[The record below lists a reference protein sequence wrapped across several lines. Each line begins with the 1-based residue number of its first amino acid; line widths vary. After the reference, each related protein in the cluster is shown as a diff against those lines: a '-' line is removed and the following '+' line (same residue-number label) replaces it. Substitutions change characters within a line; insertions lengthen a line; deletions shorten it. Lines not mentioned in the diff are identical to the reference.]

1 MSNHFLKSDIMIH
14 NNIPQGYKDSAL
26 GIIPQE
32 WEVKYLEEV
41 CSIKGGFA
49 FDSKTFLP
57 SGTYQIIKMSNL
69 YNGNLDLSRSSSFI
83 DKLPR
88 AANDS
93 ILNAGD
99 ILITLTGTVG
109 KKDYGY
115 TYLITDETNLLLN
128 QRVAKLVPHNI
139 CPEFIYPTLK
149 TQRFLTPFFYSSR
162 GGTGNQTNVSTKD
175 ILDIPILYPP
185 KAEQEKIAEIL
196 GVWDSA
202 IEKQSALVDALTR
215 RKRALMQQLLTAKKR
230 LPNFT
235 EPWQTV
241 ILEKVLERLS
251 NGLTYNTELKIGI
264 PVTRIETISAG
275 VINFDKIGYA
285 DNNTNTNVEL
295 YKLQKGDILFSHI
308 NSLAHIG
315 KVAIY
320 NDCRELYHG
329 MNLLLMRYN
338 NLVSSKYLYYFLCS
352 NVANKQ
358 MKSMAKQA
366 VNQASIN
373 IKELSNWK
381 FLLPSIPEQQAIAK
395 ILSTADQEIELAKKR
410 LKAFRTQ
417 KSALMQQLLTG
428 KKRVVI

>member
-235 EPWQTV
+235 ESWQNV
-241 ILEKVLERLS
+241 RYQDILKEVKRKLVWNDDELYRLISVRRRSGGLFEREDLYGRDIMTKNLRPAYCGDFLIS
-251 NGLTYNTELKIGI
+251 KMQIVHGASGLTTTQFHDMKVSGSYISLVAQSKNRLCMEYLDWWSRMKLFYHQTYISSYG
-264 PVTRIETISAG
+264 VHIEKMT
-275 VINFDKIGYA
+275 FDLA
-285 DNNTNTNVEL
+285 S
-295 YKLQKGDILFSHI
+295 FM
-308 NSLAHIG
+308 SLS
-315 KVAIY
+315 
-320 NDCRELYHG
+320 
-329 MNLLLMRYN
+329 MNLPTL
-338 NLVSSKYLYYFLCS
+338 
-352 NVANKQ
+352 
-358 MKSMAKQA
+358 
-366 VNQASIN
+366 
-373 IKELSNWK
+373 
-381 FLLPSIPEQQAIAK
+381 PEQQAIAEV
-395 ILSTADQEIELAKKR
+395 LSTADQEIELAKKR
-410 LKAFRTQ
+410 LKALRTQ

-428 KKRVVI
+428 KKRVKI